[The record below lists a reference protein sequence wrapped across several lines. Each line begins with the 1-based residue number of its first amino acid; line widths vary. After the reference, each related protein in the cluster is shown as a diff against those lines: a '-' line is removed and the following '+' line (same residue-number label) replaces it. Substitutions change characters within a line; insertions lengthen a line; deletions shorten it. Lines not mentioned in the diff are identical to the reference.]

1 MAEFDDLL
9 DGTDSD
15 PELVRTLRKALKERD
30 KEFKEIQ
37 AQLAERAKTDRTR
50 SLADVLKEKGVP
62 DKVAKLYP
70 EHAEVTADAVD
81 SWLSE
86 YGDVFGIEQHSGTA
100 DAATVEAARRISDSS
115 AGAAPGHVSI
125 DIQSLT
131 AEIASAKTPEQYEAA
146 MAKLGMK

>member
-1 MAEFDDLL
+1 MAEYDDLL
-9 DGTDSD
+9 SETEND
-15 PELVRTLRKALKERD
+15 PELVRTLRKALKDKD

-86 YGDVFGIEQHSGTA
+86 FGDVFGIEQSGTA
-100 DAATVEAARRISDSS
+100 DSATVEAARRMANAS
-115 AGAAPGHVSI
+115 AGAPPGNVST
-125 DIQSLT
+125 DIAALT
-131 AEIASAKTPEQYEAA
+131 AEIAAAKTPAEYEAA
-146 MAKLGMK
+146 LAKLGMNR